1 MSDAKEIRSFASRSS
16 GAWAAVAAAAGV
28 WAAAAARDACAGG
41 LPCEDRVV
49 TAVLGTRDFVFTP
62 PPQPCS
68 EFFLFTNWT
77 RVENANASR
86 WTVVTPYPAFAAR
99 PRDRDGMPVPGPDG
113 RNLRVLFSETWAD
126 AIAQIRLGFEAP
138 TLTFQPEGAA
148 LYAGEPLPFDLASL
162 GYTTALETEVSRF
175 QKLANVMAPRFVKL
189 ALLRID
195 VLSGFDH
202 VVW

>member
-1 MSDAKEIRSFASRSS
+1 M
-16 GAWAAVAAAAGV
+16 
-28 WAAAAARDACAGG
+28 ACPVTIA
-41 LPCEDRVV
+41 VV
-49 TAVLGTRDFVFTP
+49 TAVMGTRDFIFAP
-62 PPQPCS
+62 PPQPCA
-68 EFFLFTNWT
+68 EYFLFTNWT
-77 RVENANASR
+77 RVESANASR
-86 WTVVTPYPAFAAR
+86 WTVVTPHPAFAAK
-99 PRDRDGMPVPGPDG
+99 PRDRDGMPVAGPDG
-113 RNLRVLFSETWAD
+113 RNLRVRYSATWAD
-126 AIAQIRLGFEAP
+126 ALARIRAGFETPSLAY
-138 TLTFQPEGAA
+138 QPAGAG